1 MSNIERNDNIMNG
14 TILTE
19 AQQETIK
26 NASLIKGAIMD
37 VMVHDS
43 QYNMHADKSMIGLL
57 YMTNCLVGEAGE
69 VANVVKKLY
78 RDGTTPERIAHL
90 HEEIVDVMI
99 YLAEMVYVTEM
110 DFDAVWEKKHEE
122 LRKRWEGK
130 K

>member
-1 MSNIERNDNIMNG
+1 MNG

-43 QYNMHADKSMIGLL
+43 QYNMHADKSMTGLL